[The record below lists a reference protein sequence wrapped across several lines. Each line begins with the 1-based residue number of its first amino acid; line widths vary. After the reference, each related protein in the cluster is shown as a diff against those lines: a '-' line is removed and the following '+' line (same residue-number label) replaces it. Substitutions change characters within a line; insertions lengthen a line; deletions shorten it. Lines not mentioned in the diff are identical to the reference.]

1 MTATFGS
8 ALREY
13 RMAHGLTQEALAE
26 RALLSPTAIAAL
38 ERGRNRSPR
47 MSTLQQL
54 AKALELDPEEMAELA
69 RTFADNESAGAFS
82 GDRGSR
88 QGVATGSEPRDPTSK

>member
-13 RMAHGLTQEALAE
+13 RMAQGLTQEALAE

-54 AKALELDPEEMAELA
+54 ARALELDPEEMASSHEL
-69 RTFADNESAGAFS
+69 
-82 GDRGSR
+82 
-88 QGVATGSEPRDPTSK
+88 